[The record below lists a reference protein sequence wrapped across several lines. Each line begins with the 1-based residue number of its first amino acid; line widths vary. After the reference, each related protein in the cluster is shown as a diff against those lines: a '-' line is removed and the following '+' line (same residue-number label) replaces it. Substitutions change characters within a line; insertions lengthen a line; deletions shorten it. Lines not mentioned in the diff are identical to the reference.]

1 MELGDLAKKPA
12 ARSPVSNAV
21 SKAVDQSADTFEILE
36 GLEGVRHNPSMYLG
50 NLGSDM
56 AYRKVKEVV
65 DNCFDEAM
73 AGRNSYIEV
82 VMDLDNN
89 WYVVADKAGG
99 IPIEMKVLK
108 DGSKL
113 SILTAA
119 YTRLHAGG
127 KFNDKA
133 YKVSAGCFVGD
144 TKVYTLDGKSPTFKE
159 LYDRWQYDRTPIP
172 CLSLDPKT
180 NQVKVS
186 NIYHVQLSKYVDRLV
201 VVTLDDGTKIKSTID
216 HPYYTSDGKKVK
228 AANLKAGTSLNAVH
242 FREDK
247 DGYVESSRLKM
258 QTGSSRLHRFVSKEK
273 GENIQGVHVHHIDED
288 IKNNAPDNLVA
299 KTPYDHYREHPNH
312 LRIWK
317 RYLKRSGSEKAQM
330 LRAMN
335 VDEDVQI
342 SQQVGKIRRVGMR
355 CLLETSEL
363 NCDVFTKYRMKGCAS
378 WRKAVSYFGNADS
391 LKDFINYEYQLWQDD
406 ENKGSYLRELSFVM
420 YALDGYVL
428 TNDHTPDMK
437 ARRDMGHVSKVSKHM
452 RGVSM
457 LAFEKARKLHGSS
470 CCLTA
475 SRLDTLYGWDNVVQ
489 FIQTGTIPS
498 LSTSFKDD
506 DIERAVLACSDRRA
520 NVHRTAGLRTIL
532 EIVEAG
538 ETLNAETFNSRTK
551 HGCAKFEM
559 FAKLLELRF
568 GVARKR
574 TAFIEYAQL
583 LSGKV
588 MREAEEQYGRSAIQ
602 NVLSSVHKL
611 LKAGYTFNK
620 SNYINYRQT
629 VLGVKSAPSYDRVVM
644 IAKRLGCTGRGGL
657 VDLARAYNHSVV
669 SVEIEDCE
677 PTAVYGISVENEH
690 NYLLD
695 AGVFVG
701 NTHGVGVAAVNA
713 VSDSLQVW
721 TCRSNILYTQKFKK
735 GEIEGPSNPV
745 KVKAYSPE
753 VKNYLAESK
762 YGTVVMFQPD
772 QTVISEDALRDK
784 RKQAKVLRV
793 AQPEVG
799 RVATWLRTMADLN
812 PKLKIVLTVIR
823 GKKRKTKTYYNDK
836 DLNYYIK
843 NKVDEYDLGTFGK
856 PLVFKTDFTTVA
868 VQWTEYESDDR
879 FESYVNNSPTSDG
892 GTHVRGFLDALATAV
907 KPYETASDR
916 KVTKGAARK
925 VQVAQYKK
933 EDLLT
938 GLVGAFDWRMH
949 GAAYTSQV
957 KDKLASNV
965 TQEVYDIMLPVFV
978 SYFEA
983 NTSVP
988 KKLLTRARELNK
1000 GREALAKTVRSLADA
1015 KKSGRGATL
1024 PGILSQSET
1033 KNPEERELYSVEG
1046 DSAAGSGKNARNP
1059 FYQEIFKCKGK
1070 PVNAMNLP
1078 LDRVLDN
1085 ETIQGLIISLGL
1097 DLNSLDVKAPHPK
1110 FECKNL
1116 RIGKLMLLSDAD
1128 VDGYHINTLIL
1139 TFLFKYVPDIFKQG
1153 RVFVVNAPLFNVI
1166 HKGVHYGAM
1175 TREEVLAIAPKTVKP
1190 NEVQRAKGWG
1200 EVSEELLSIIAF
1212 DPKYRKLIKINP
1224 LANKEHEEWF
1234 IGITSDDRV
1243 AKRKMLG
1250 IEEQVI

>member
-133 YKVSAGCFVGD
+133 YKVS
-144 TKVYTLDGKSPTFKE
+144 
-159 LYDRWQYDRTPIP
+159 
-172 CLSLDPKT
+172 
-180 NQVKVS
+180 
-186 NIYHVQLSKYVDRLV
+186 
-201 VVTLDDGTKIKSTID
+201 
-216 HPYYTSDGKKVK
+216 
-228 AANLKAGTSLNAVH
+228 
-242 FREDK
+242 
-247 DGYVESSRLKM
+247 
-258 QTGSSRLHRFVSKEK
+258 TG
-273 GENIQGVHVHHIDED
+273 
-288 IKNNAPDNLVA
+288 
-299 KTPYDHYREHPNH
+299 
-312 LRIWK
+312 
-317 RYLKRSGSEKAQM
+317 
-330 LRAMN
+330 
-335 VDEDVQI
+335 
-342 SQQVGKIRRVGMR
+342 
-355 CLLETSEL
+355 
-363 NCDVFTKYRMKGCAS
+363 
-378 WRKAVSYFGNADS
+378 
-391 LKDFINYEYQLWQDD
+391 
-406 ENKGSYLRELSFVM
+406 
-420 YALDGYVL
+420 
-428 TNDHTPDMK
+428 
-437 ARRDMGHVSKVSKHM
+437 
-452 RGVSM
+452 
-457 LAFEKARKLHGSS
+457 
-470 CCLTA
+470 
-475 SRLDTLYGWDNVVQ
+475 
-489 FIQTGTIPS
+489 
-498 LSTSFKDD
+498 
-506 DIERAVLACSDRRA
+506 
-520 NVHRTAGLRTIL
+520 
-532 EIVEAG
+532 
-538 ETLNAETFNSRTK
+538 
-551 HGCAKFEM
+551 
-559 FAKLLELRF
+559 
-568 GVARKR
+568 
-574 TAFIEYAQL
+574 
-583 LSGKV
+583 
-588 MREAEEQYGRSAIQ
+588 
-602 NVLSSVHKL
+602 
-611 LKAGYTFNK
+611 
-620 SNYINYRQT
+620 
-629 VLGVKSAPSYDRVVM
+629 
-644 IAKRLGCTGRGGL
+644 
-657 VDLARAYNHSVV
+657 
-669 SVEIEDCE
+669 
-677 PTAVYGISVENEH
+677 
-690 NYLLD
+690 
-695 AGVFVG
+695 
-701 NTHGVGVAAVNA
+701 THGVGVAAVNA